1 MKRSPKA
8 GGQTRSAVFPA
19 GTVTLS
25 WRGGLVSAVEFD
37 RAGSAAR
44 PDPKLRQ
51 GLEWVL
57 KGRRIPRRLRVDTS
71 GLPEFTRKVLGAC
84 AAVPAGRVLTYGELA
99 ASVGRPRAARAVGQ
113 ALARN
118 PFPILIPCHRVVAAG
133 GRLNGFGGGLA
144 WKEALLAFEGWR
156 FEGRGGNRRV
166 KPWRGASGRDD

>member
-19 GTVTLS
+19 GTVALS
-25 WRGGLVSAVEFD
+25 WRGGCVSAVKFG
-37 RAGSAAR
+37 RAGRAAR

-51 GLEWVL
+51 GLESVL
-57 KGRRIPRRLRVDTS
+57 KGRRIPRRLRVDAS

-84 AAVPAGRVLTYGELA
+84 AAIPAGRVLTYGELA
-99 ASVGRPRAARAVGQ
+99 ALVGRPRAARAVGQ
-113 ALARN
+113 ALGRN

-144 WKEALLAFEGWR
+144 WKEALLGFEGWQ
-156 FEGRGGNRRV
+156 FEGNDRNRRV
-166 KPWRGASGRDD
+166 KRSGGASGRDD